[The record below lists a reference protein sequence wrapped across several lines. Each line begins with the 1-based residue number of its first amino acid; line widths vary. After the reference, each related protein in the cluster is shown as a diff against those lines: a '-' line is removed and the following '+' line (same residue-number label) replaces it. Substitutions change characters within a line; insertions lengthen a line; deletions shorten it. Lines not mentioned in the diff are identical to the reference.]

1 MRFRKLGRTGL
12 DVSLVSLG
20 TGGPSVLGQSTGL
33 PEEASHRLV
42 RRALDLGINLIDSA
56 AGYRE
61 SEVILGKALQGVP
74 RERYILATKFSPLQ
88 GNESKTDPEEAAR
101 SLERSLQRLRMDYVD
116 VFQFHGVT
124 PGTYRRVIDTFYPV
138 VARLRDEGKT
148 RFVGITERFF
158 NDPRHEMLP
167 MALAEDLF
175 DTIMLKYGILNQ
187 RAEQE
192 VFAMARAR
200 DVGILNMAAVRV
212 KLSVPGQLE
221 ELVADWKARGLLAA
235 DVLSA
240 KDPLGFLVH
249 GDVDSVVSAGYKF
262 AAEPKAVST
271 VLSGT
276 ANIAHLETNVR
287 ALLGSPLPPADSDRL
302 RGLFG
307 HIAEGV

>member
-1 MRFRKLGRTGL
+1 MVFRKLGRTGL

-20 TGGPSVLGQSTGL
+20 TGGPSVLGQTQGL
-33 PEEASHRLV
+33 PEAESHRLV

-61 SEVILGKALQGVP
+61 SEVILGRALQGVP
-74 RERYILATKFSPLQ
+74 REHYILATKFSPLQ
-88 GNESKTDPEEAAR
+88 GNEPKTDAEEAAR
-101 SLERSLQRLRMDYVD
+101 SLERSLQRLQMEYVD

-124 PGTYRRVIDTFYPV
+124 PATYRRVIDTFYPV

-148 RFVGITERFF
+148 RFIGITERFF

-167 MALAEDLF
+167 MALTDDLF
-175 DTIMLKYGILNQ
+175 DTLMLKYGILNQ
-187 RAEQE
+187 HAEQE

-212 KLSVPGQLE
+212 KLSVPEQLE
-221 ELVADWKARGLLAA
+221 ELIADWKTRGLLTA
-235 DVLSA
+235 DALPE

-262 AAEPKAVST
+262 AAEPEAVST

-287 ALLGSPLPPADSDRL
+287 ALLGPPLPAADSERL
-302 RGLFG
+302 RRLFG
-307 HIAEGV
+307 NLAEGV